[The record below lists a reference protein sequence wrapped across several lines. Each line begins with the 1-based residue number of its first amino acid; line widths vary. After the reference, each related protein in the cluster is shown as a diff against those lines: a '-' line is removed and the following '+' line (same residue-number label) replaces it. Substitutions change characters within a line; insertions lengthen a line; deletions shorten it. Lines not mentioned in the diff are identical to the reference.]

1 LIYLS
6 FFLKKNTMCYISIEI
21 FQKHTR
27 RNSNLPKKSL
37 PPSRPKSTLK
47 QHISIYIDKKLAIY
61 IYILKKAGSPIT
73 MGCVKSASCLA
84 DSFP

>member
-1 LIYLS
+1 
-6 FFLKKNTMCYISIEI
+6 MCHISVEI

-27 RNSNLPKKSL
+27 RNSNLMKKSL

-61 IYILKKAGSPIT
+61 IYIYIEESRLTYYNG
-73 MGCVKSASCLA
+73 MR
-84 DSFP
+84 